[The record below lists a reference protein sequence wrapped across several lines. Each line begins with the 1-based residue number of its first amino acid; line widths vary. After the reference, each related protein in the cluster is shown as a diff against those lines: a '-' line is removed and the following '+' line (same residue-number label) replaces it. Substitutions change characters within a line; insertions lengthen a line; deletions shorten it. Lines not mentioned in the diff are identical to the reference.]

1 MLYAIE
7 LRQDG
12 DIKDKKYYLCSET
25 EKEDNLT
32 FFVTAYGIEQ
42 NIYENRLPLLFP
54 TRLIARIKVKYLEAN
69 KTLKINHYSVV
80 RWEDISTFEKHYYGE
95 KSKI

>member
-42 NIYENRLPLLFP
+42 NIYENRLPF
-54 TRLIARIKVKYLEAN
+54 Y
-69 KTLKINHYSVV
+69 H
-80 RWEDISTFEKHYYGE
+80 
-95 KSKI
+95 